1 MSPSLVAE
9 NNNQGQMFGLP
20 QTSPTTLRRSANTS
34 HINWNRL
41 QNAGAEQQSKQ
52 MSVPNTAIPELRR
65 SPAYQLTSISN
76 NAQQTLVN
84 ALNGSNLKRK
94 HSSGAAAPI
103 VDIKAQAKPIAPSS
117 SPKNPNTAAVH
128 SVVTG
133 PQHPF
138 VRYTDAI
145 SQRLVLHHPD
155 VVEFWARCPLCHSL
169 ICCVDQKTS
178 CYRSDAVEK
187 HVEVLHAEKVWITS
201 SQVNA
206 EYMWGASNP
215 ISGGFDQ
222 LDMFVDATVDGKE
235 AAAAAVAPV
244 RPEWKPLDD
253 KESSPTDKDPVERD
267 LLRALALEAKTQ
279 FQFSTSQ
286 DTQPSHAHK
295 RRRTIVP
302 QCVAGSTAHPRTKC
316 TQTCYLDMIG

>member
-9 NNNQGQMFGLP
+9 NNSQGQMFGMS
-20 QTSPTTLRRSANTS
+20 QTSPTRRSANTS

-41 QNAGAEQQSKQ
+41 QTAA
-52 MSVPNTAIPELRR
+52 VPNTAIPELRR
-65 SPAYQLTSISN
+65 SPAYQLTSIST
-76 NAQQTLVN
+76 QPTLVN
-84 ALNGSNLKRK
+84 ALNGSSNLKR
-94 HSSGAAAPI
+94 SAATPI
-103 VDIKAQAKPIAPSS
+103 VDTKAKPS
-117 SPKNPNTAAVH
+117 KTTAVH
-128 SVVTG
+128 SVG

-155 VVEFWARCPLCHSL
+155 AVEFWARCPLCHCL

-222 LDMFVDATVDGKE
+222 LDMFVDDAKE
-235 AAAAAVAPV
+235 APD
-244 RPEWKPLDD
+244 RKPQATD
-253 KESSPTDKDPVERD
+253 KESSPSTDPVERD
-267 LLRALALEAKTQ
+267 VLRALALEAKTQ

-286 DTQPSHAHK
+286 DIQPSHVHK

-302 QCVAGSTAHPRTKC
+302 QCVAGSTAHARTKC
-316 TQTCYLDMIG
+316 TQTCYLKMIG

>member
-9 NNNQGQMFGLP
+9 NNSQGQMFGMP
-20 QTSPTTLRRSANTS
+20 QTSPTRRSANTWS
-34 HINWNRL
+34 RL
-41 QNAGAEQQSKQ
+41 QNAA
-52 MSVPNTAIPELRR
+52 VPELRK
-65 SPAYQLTSISN
+65 SPAYQLTS
-76 NAQQTLVN
+76 TLVS
-84 ALNGSNLKRK
+84 ALNGSSNLKRK
-94 HSSGAAAPI
+94 HTTPV
-103 VDIKAQAKPIAPSS
+103 VDSKDTKPPPP
-117 SPKNPNTAAVH
+117 SPKN
-128 SVVTG
+128 SS
-133 PQHPF
+133 PQYPF

-222 LDMFVDATVDGKE
+222 LELFVDEE
-235 AAAAAVAPV
+235 A
-244 RPEWKPLDD
+244 PERKPQDD
-253 KESSPTDKDPVERD
+253 KESSSTTDPVERD
-267 LLRALALEAKTQ
+267 VLRALALEAKTQ
-279 FQFSTSQ
+279 FQFSQ
-286 DTQPSHAHK
+286 DMQPPSHAHK
-295 RRRTIVP
+295 RRRTNVP
-302 QCVAGSTAHPRTKC
+302 QCVAGSTAHARTKC